1 MKAGLLA
8 DTLLSG
14 LPASKHSKQ
23 IQCGQGVC
31 CFCPQVA
38 AIGHCRPFPALTNDH
53 SCLQHEAR
61 AFPQLQWEGR
71 DPPQPASFSV
81 SRHNSPLLVSCRWTE
96 ECMWPQGV
104 LVKHSKNVYKA
115 VGHYNVAVP
124 SDVSHFRF
132 HVRSHFLLGAEL
144 WHRAGRQ

>member
-1 MKAGLLA
+1 MGKVFAASAHRWLQSVTAVHSLPSQMTTAVCSTKLECSPSCSGKAA
-8 DTLLSG
+8 
-14 LPASKHSKQ
+14 
-23 IQCGQGVC
+23 
-31 CFCPQVA
+31 
-38 AIGHCRPFPALTNDH
+38 
-53 SCLQHEAR
+53 
-61 AFPQLQWEGR
+61 

-81 SRHNSPLLVSCRWTE
+81 SRHNSPLLVFCRWTE